1 MHFDIP
7 RGRMLE
13 IARADI
19 VFDPAPH
26 PYEVEHAAAIDANWA
41 EEIERQPALFD
52 GQVML
57 FSRIAWRE
65 GRLDA
70 RCHAVRFASF
80 LHWRRS
86 RDGTAAEH
94 LYAHAM
100 PVASDGALV
109 AIRMGSHT
117 LNAGRVYF
125 AAGSLD
131 PDDIKDGRI
140 DLVHNMV
147 REVSEETGIDLTDC
161 HSEAAFH
168 GYSANS
174 GTVILRRYFLEET
187 AEVVADRIRAFI
199 ATQAEPEIAEPV
211 IIASGDHLPDGLMP
225 HMLPLIDW
233 HFGAGAPRS

>member
-13 IARADI
+13 IAQADI
-19 VFDPAPH
+19 AFDLAPH

-41 EEIERQPALFD
+41 EEVRRQPALFD

-57 FSRIAWRE
+57 FSRIAWQA
-65 GRLDA
+65 GRLDG

-86 RDGTAAEH
+86 RDGTTAEH

-131 PDDIKDGRI
+131 LDDVRDGRI
-140 DLVHNMV
+140 DLVHNMT
-147 REVSEETGIDLTDC
+147 REVSEETGIDLAGC
-161 HSEAAFH
+161 RAEAAFH

-187 AEVVADRIRAFI
+187 AEVIADRIRAFI

-211 IIASGDHLPDGLMP
+211 IIANGGDLPDGLMP
-225 HMLPLIDW
+225 HMPPLIDW
-233 HFGAGAPRS
+233 HFSVGASRG